1 MVVRST
7 VGPKGQVTIPKE
19 LREKYHLL
27 EGENV
32 IVVPS
37 AEDVLIKHPPTS
49 LRGRLKGKMNIQGL
63 EEEMR
68 KIRKQYKIRLD

>member
-37 AEDVLIKHPPTS
+37 AEGVLIKHPPIS
-49 LRGRLKGKMNIQGL
+49 LRGRLRGKIKIQGL
-63 EEEMR
+63 EEEI
-68 KIRKQYKIRLD
+68 KQIRKQWRL

>member
-27 EGENV
+27 EGEDV
-32 IVVPS
+32 MVMAS
-37 AEDVLIKHPPTS
+37 AEGVLIKHPPTS
-49 LRGRLKGKMNIQGL
+49 LRGRLKGKIDIQGF
-63 EEEMR
+63 EEEI
-68 KIRKQYKIRLD
+68 KQIRKQWRL

>member
-1 MVVRST
+1 MVVRSI

-37 AEDVLIKHPPTS
+37 AEGVLIKHPPTS
-49 LRGRLKGKMNIQGL
+49 LRGRLKGKINIQGL
-63 EEEMR
+63 EEEI
-68 KIRKQYKIRLD
+68 KQIRKQWRL

>member
-37 AEDVLIKHPPTS
+37 SEGVLIKHPPTS
-49 LRGRLKGKMNIQGL
+49 LRGRLKGKINIQGL
-63 EEEMR
+63 EEEI
-68 KIRKQYKIRLD
+68 KQIRKQWRL

>member
-27 EGENV
+27 EGEDV

-37 AEDVLIKHPPTS
+37 AEGVLIKHPPTS
-49 LRGRLKGKMNIQGL
+49 LRGRLKGRIDTEGL
-63 EEEMR
+63 EEEIKR
-68 KIRKQYKIRLD
+68 IRKQWRL

>member
-27 EGENV
+27 EGEDV
-32 IVVPS
+32 MVLAS
-37 AEDVLIKHPPTS
+37 AEGVLIKHPPTS
-49 LRGRLKGKMNIQGL
+49 LRGRLKGKINLQGL
-63 EEEMR
+63 EEEI
-68 KIRKQYKIRLD
+68 KQIRKQWRL

>member
-27 EGENV
+27 EGESI
-32 IVVPS
+32 IVAPS
-37 AEDVLIKHPPTS
+37 AEGVLIKHPPPS
-49 LRGRLKGKMNIQGL
+49 LRGRLKGKINVQGL
-63 EEEMR
+63 EMELKTMR
-68 KIRKQYKIRLD
+68 RQWRL

>member
-27 EGENV
+27 EGEDV
-32 IVVPS
+32 MVVAS
-37 AEDVLIKHPPTS
+37 SEGVLIKHPPTS
-49 LRGRLKGKMNIQGL
+49 LRGRLKGKINIKDL
-63 EEEMR
+63 EEEI
-68 KIRKQYKIRLD
+68 KQIREHWRL

>member
-27 EGENV
+27 EGEDV
-32 IVVPS
+32 IVLPS
-37 AEDVLIKHPPTS
+37 VEGVLIKHPPS
-49 LRGRLKGKMNIQGL
+49 VLRGRLKGKIDFQGF
-63 EEEMR
+63 EEE
-68 KIRKQYKIRLD
+68 IRQIREQWRL

>member
-27 EGENV
+27 EGEDV
-32 IVVPS
+32 MVVGS
-37 AEDVLIKHPPTS
+37 AEGVLIKHPPAS
-49 LRGRLKGKMNIQGL
+49 LRGRLKGKINIQGL
-63 EEEMR
+63 EEEIEQ
-68 KIRKQYKIRLD
+68 IRKQWRL